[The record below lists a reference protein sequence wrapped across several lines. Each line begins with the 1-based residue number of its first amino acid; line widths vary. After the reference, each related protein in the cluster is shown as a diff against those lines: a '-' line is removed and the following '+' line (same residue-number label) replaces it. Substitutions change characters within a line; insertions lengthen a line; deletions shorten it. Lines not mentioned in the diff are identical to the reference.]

1 MKVGLTLGVKGEY
14 KFIRRKAVTD
24 DFGNRV
30 PGPITQETPWMRNLM
45 TNTYFNN
52 ALTIQTLSVRGIS
65 VGSGNTAPAESQT
78 ILTNFIAAT
87 TSRQKYTNTI
97 NSSVSPRYVRKEFT
111 YRFAEGAAAGN
122 IAEVGMFD
130 SVSTGATS
138 ATVLSSRALVV
149 DGGGSPTVVTV
160 LSDEF
165 LDVVWRGTWYVP
177 EDVAGS
183 CSLTIDGTPTVF
195 NWTIRATSL
204 GSGSTPYIYWSDET
218 IGFCPNGG
226 YINSGPGWSPQLT
239 NESVL
244 RSYTDMGDGTETSG
258 NVLSTWTGDAY
269 TTNSKTRTFRFTWG
283 LTQAN
288 ITFKSIIFQ
297 HIVND
302 GRAHSLGRFQ
312 ILLSNTIAKVNT
324 KTMLFILRMTMANV
338 P

>member
-1 MKVGLTLGVKGEY
+1 MNVGLALGVKGEY
-14 KFIRRKAVTD
+14 KFIRRQAVTD

-30 PGPITQETPWMRNLM
+30 PGPVTQETPWMRNLM
-45 TNTYFNN
+45 TNTYFNQ
-52 ALTIQTLSVRGIS
+52 ALTNQVLTVRGIS
-65 VGSGNTAPAESQT
+65 VGSGNTAPDESQT
-78 ILTNFIAAT
+78 VLTSFIAAT
-87 TSRQKYTNTI
+87 NSRQNYTFTI
-97 NSSVSPRYVRKEFT
+97 NSSVSPRYVQKEFT

-122 IAEVGMFD
+122 VAEVGMFTNA
-130 SVSTGATS
+130 STGLTS

-177 EDVAGS
+177 EDITGS

-195 NWTIRATSL
+195 NWTIRAISL
-204 GSGSTPYIYWSDET
+204 GSGSFPDNYWSYEG

-226 YINSGPGWSPQLT
+226 YISSSPGWSPQLT
-239 NESVL
+239 TESTL
-244 RSYTDMGDGTETSG
+244 RSYTDMGDGTEALG
-258 NVLSTWTGDAY
+258 NVLSTWIGDAY
-269 TTNSKTRTFRFTWG
+269 TNGSKTRTFRLTWG

-297 HIVND
+297 HMVND
-302 GRAHSLGRFQ
+302 AVAHSMGRFQ
-312 ILLSNTIAKVNT
+312 ILLSNTITKVNT

>member
-52 ALTIQTLSVRGIS
+52 ALTTQTLSVRGIS

-78 ILTNFIAAT
+78 ILTSFIAAT
-87 TSRQKYTNTI
+87 TSRQNYTSTI
-97 NSSVSPRYVRKEFT
+97 NSSVSPRYARKEFT
-111 YRFAEGAAAGN
+111 YRFAEGVAAGN

-130 SVSTGATS
+130 SVSTGTTS

-195 NWTIRATSL
+195 NWTIRVV
-204 GSGSTPYIYWSDET
+204 G
-218 IGFCPNGG
+218 
-226 YINSGPGWSPQLT
+226 
-239 NESVL
+239 
-244 RSYTDMGDGTETSG
+244 
-258 NVLSTWTGDAY
+258 LS
-269 TTNSKTRTFRFTWG
+269 
-283 LTQAN
+283 
-288 ITFKSIIFQ
+288 
-297 HIVND
+297 
-302 GRAHSLGRFQ
+302 
-312 ILLSNTIAKVNT
+312 
-324 KTMLFILRMTMANV
+324 
-338 P
+338 